1 MSASDGFDFR
11 FLLGSVGGA
20 ALAVDAVTPNTTE
33 PEPIRTC
40 MLPGLEGAQSIMTL
54 CSDAAC
60 TVTGWV
66 FNPQTGKWF
75 QMFSQALT
83 AFVASQITNLP
94 DGAKF
99 YLRVAVNGG
108 GATFVGFAI
117 H

>member
-1 MSASDGFDFR
+1 MSTSDGFDFR
-11 FLLGSVGGA
+11 FLLGTVGGA

-40 MLPGLEGAQSIMTL
+40 QLPTGDGLHHILTL

-66 FNPQTGKWF
+66 FNAQTGKWF
-75 QMFSQALT
+75 QLFSQALT
-83 AFVASQITNLP
+83 AFVASQITNIP

-99 YLRVAVNGG
+99 YLRVTVNGG
-108 GATFVGFAI
+108 GAAFVGFAV